1 MKLGPELEFTIF
13 DRHGNLQNDSYKIIK
28 TIREEQGNPLTEY
41 VCPEASK
48 VLIEIGCPPTESLD
62 ELVQSFVG
70 VLDVLVLGAEKREL
84 LLAPVSTFIQD
95 TDIEISE
102 EARHHWI
109 LPILGTGPGQRP
121 PALQVTATQIHI
133 DAAKTPE
140 DKLKQ
145 FTFATALDST
155 FAFMSHSCFY
165 DGVHRGNDMRVPV
178 FRFGGHFPFPRLGN
192 LVPYQPSFDA
202 LTVYFEDNK
211 AAWLERLKYLNQ
223 DMSLSATKTEGPFGY
238 FWGHPRFTFKKDK
251 NTLEMRSADA
261 NIPSNCFA
269 YFALVKGAFLA
280 LNDVNLDIQTDSSY
294 PRDNFFTVKN
304 GGQSIERLIL
314 PPFSY
319 LTSLLQDQAYNY
331 GLKVSGI
338 QTDGVHSYLTKVLA
352 FAKRGLPNAEHHY
365 LEPFETMLETRENWA
380 DDLLRYARKE
390 RLVHHNALVSGGA
403 KQLRLHANECFM
415 TDLSKYNH
423 LLTTSQKT
431 AL

>member
-1 MKLGPELEFTIF
+1 MRLGPELEFTIF
-13 DRHGNLQNDSYKIIK
+13 DRQGNLQNDSYKIIK

-48 VLIEIGCPPTESLD
+48 VLIEMGCAPAESLD
-62 ELVQSFVG
+62 ELVTSFVG
-70 VLDVLVLGAEKREL
+70 VLDVLVRGAEKRGL

-95 TDIEISE
+95 TNIEISE

-109 LPILGTGPGQRP
+109 LPIIGAGPGQRP
-121 PALQVTATQIHI
+121 PGLQVTATQVHI

-140 DKLKQ
+140 GKLKQ
-145 FTFATALDST
+145 FTFATAIDSA

-165 DGVHRGNDMRVPV
+165 DGVYRGNDMRVPV
-178 FRFGGHFPFPRLGN
+178 FRFDGHFPFPRLGN
-192 LVPYQPSFDA
+192 LVPYQQSFDA
-202 LTVYFEDNK
+202 LTAYFEENK
-211 AAWLERLKYLNQ
+211 TAWVDRLRYLNQ
-223 DMSLSATKTEGPFGY
+223 DITLAATKTEGPFGY

-251 NTLEMRSADA
+251 NTLEMRSPDA
-261 NIPSNCFA
+261 NITSNCFA

-280 LNDVNLDIQTDSSY
+280 LKDVTLDIQTESSY

-304 GGQSIERLIL
+304 GGSTPERLIL
-314 PPFSY
+314 PPFNY

-352 FAKRGLPNAEHHY
+352 FAKRGLPQEEHHY
-365 LEPFETMLETRENWA
+365 LEPFESMLETRENWS
-380 DDLLRYARKE
+380 DDLLRYARANH
-390 RLVHHNALVSGGA
+390 LVRHEALVPNGA

-415 TDLSKYNH
+415 NDFKKYKH
-423 LLTTSQKT
+423 LLSQH
-431 AL
+431 